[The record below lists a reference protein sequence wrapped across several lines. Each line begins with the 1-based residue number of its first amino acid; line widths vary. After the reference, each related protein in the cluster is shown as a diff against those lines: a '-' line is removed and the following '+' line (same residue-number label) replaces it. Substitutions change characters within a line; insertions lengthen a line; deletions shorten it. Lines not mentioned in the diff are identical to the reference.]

1 MQEGGVGDKNAAA
14 KGMFIMVTGTED
26 LCYNWKAVYKEVVR
40 MSVLHGKQ
48 KEEKEKTAGKP
59 AVI

>member
-1 MQEGGVGDKNAAA
+1 
-14 KGMFIMVTGTED
+14 MVTGTED

-48 KEEKEKTAGKP
+48 KEEKEKTAEKP